1 MKFKQLIRL
10 FSPPIAQP
18 VAVQPQSQPP
28 LSLSMRAID
37 TRLMEAWDLVYKS
50 KAHVGGRVYHGE
62 LEEYFYAA
70 MHAIHE
76 LRGELCKAAL
86 REVCP

>member
-10 FSPPIAQP
+10 FSPPIAQS
-18 VAVQPQSQPP
+18 VAVQTPSHPP
-28 LSLSMRAID
+28 RPLSMRAID
-37 TRLMEAWDLVYKS
+37 SRLMQAWDLVYKS
-50 KAHVGGRVYHGE
+50 KAQVGGRVCHGE

-76 LRGELCKAAL
+76 LRGEICKAAL